1 MYEHAREMQDSQ
13 KMSLCSLFVLE
24 QIFFCLSSILKPKFI
39 LLLTV
44 KDECSLCQVCV
55 CVLTKK
61 LGLLTL
67 CFPPVCCPQQCAV
80 MWSVRNW
87 LWKGSL
93 SCVLFVCV
101 CHRKR
106 WPLGCATEGPAD
118 TANGCIRP
126 SRRLHWRTENEQS
139 NPESIFIF
147 KYCNLF

>member
-39 LLLTV
+39 VLLTV

-80 MWSVRNW
+80 M
-87 LWKGSL
+87 
-93 SCVLFVCV
+93 
-101 CHRKR
+101 
-106 WPLGCATEGPAD
+106 
-118 TANGCIRP
+118 
-126 SRRLHWRTENEQS
+126 
-139 NPESIFIF
+139 
-147 KYCNLF
+147 